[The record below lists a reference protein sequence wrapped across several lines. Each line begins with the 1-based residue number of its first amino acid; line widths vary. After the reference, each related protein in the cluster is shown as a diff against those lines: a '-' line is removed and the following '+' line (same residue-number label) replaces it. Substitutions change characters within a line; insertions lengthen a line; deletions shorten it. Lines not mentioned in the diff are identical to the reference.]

1 MKNLR
6 NLTMQSSLDIDEAI
20 NYIHSWDQYTDKML
34 EENKEL
40 KRQIFV
46 LTKSCELTKNN
57 ESQVRQEI
65 EQLHKILSTL
75 QETLHSQHKIIDE
88 NEAKKLETKRCKEQ
102 IGSLERQILQQE
114 KDMVDKINTI
124 NVFND
129 RGKDSL
135 KKEFED
141 KLEKKRK
148 EMQDSIDNKDKK
160 LKELELR
167 IFDLQKEKQTEIM
180 KIRLECDTKLQ
191 KFHRQPAS
199 ESQVNVGSSMVR
211 NDILRRKMQHIQAE
225 AEVEIHTLKEKISE
239 LEKSLEK
246 QQLQKKRKLYFHSKD
261 TKY

>member
-1 MKNLR
+1 
-6 NLTMQSSLDIDEAI
+6 MQSPLDIDEAI
-20 NYIHSWDQYTDKML
+20 NYIHSWDQYTEKML
-34 EENKEL
+34 EDNKEL
-40 KRQIFV
+40 KRQVFV

-57 ESQVRQEI
+57 ESQARQEI

-75 QETLHSQHKIIDE
+75 QETLHSEHKIIAE
-88 NEAKKLETKRCKEQ
+88 YEAKKVETKRCKEQ
-102 IGSLERQILQQE
+102 ISSLERQILQQE
-114 KDMVDKINTI
+114 KEMTEKINAI

-129 RGKDSL
+129 REKVAL

-141 KLEKKRK
+141 KLEKKYK
-148 EMQDSIDNKDKK
+148 EMQDSIDKKDKK
-160 LKELELR
+160 LKEFELR
-167 IFDLQKEKQTEIM
+167 IFDIQKEKQTEIM

-191 KFHRQPAS
+191 KMHRPPAN

-225 AEVEIHTLKEKISE
+225 AEVEIHALKEKISE

-246 QQLQKKRKLYFHSKD
+246 QQLQKKRKLYFHSKE